1 MPGILQVG
9 WSNVSSYRSEVDG
22 FFPRPEPFGRDA
34 LGNIMA
40 PPNNSKSRL
49 VNDCQIQA
57 GECLVG

>member
-9 WSNVSSYRSEVDG
+9 WSNEFIDQNCW
-22 FFPRPEPFGRDA
+22 FFPRPEPFGGDA

-40 PPNNSKSRL
+40 PPNIYKPRL
-49 VNDCQIQA
+49 VNDGQIQ